1 VVDAFSPIELGS
13 AKLANRFALAP
24 MTRNRVAAE
33 GTATP
38 QMAEYYWQRA
48 SAGLI
53 VTEAIYPSRQAQSFL
68 GTPLLTDDEQAA
80 SWRQVTDAAHEAGA
94 VIYAQLM
101 HGGRVYSPDN
111 DLRPVAPSAVPAP
124 EQIYTPNGMKDM
136 PVPRAMTDEDI
147 QASIADFVRAARLAN
162 TAGFDGVELHGANG
176 FLIQQ
181 FFCAKANVRTDRWG
195 GPVENRIRFA
205 VAVVEAVAHA
215 IGAER
220 TALRVSPASPL
231 MGIEEVDTEALYRA
245 LFMSLAPLGVAFVDM
260 REWPGR
266 RRLTRE
272 LRAQWPSRLV
282 LNPHAQEAP
291 RPPHEEARDALDSGL
306 ADVVAFATSF
316 LANPDLPRR
325 IAQAGPYNEP
335 DPATFY
341 GGATGYTDYP
351 FLGS

>member
-1 VVDAFSPIELGS
+1 MIDAFSPIELGS
-13 AKLANRFALAP
+13 VKLANRFAVAP
-24 MTRNRVAAE
+24 MTRNRVAAD

-38 QMAEYYWQRA
+38 QVAEYYRQRA

-53 VTEAIYPSRQAQSFL
+53 VTEAIYPSTQARSFP
-68 GTPLLTDDEQAA
+68 GTPLLTNEEQAA

-101 HGGRVYSPDN
+101 HGGRVFSPDN
-111 DLRPVAPSAVPAP
+111 DLVPLAPSAVRTP
-124 EQIYTPNGMKDM
+124 EQIYTPSGMRDM
-136 PVPRAMTDEDI
+136 PVPRAMTEEDI
-147 QASIADFVRAARLAN
+147 QTTIDDFVHAARLAIA
-162 TAGFDGVELHGANG
+162 AGFDGVELHGANG

-181 FFCAKANVRTDRWG
+181 FFCSKANVRTDRWG
-195 GPVENRIRFA
+195 GPAENRIRFA
-205 VAVVEAVAHA
+205 VAVVEAVAKE

-220 TALRVSPASPL
+220 TALRVSPASPV
-231 MGIEEVDTEALYRA
+231 MGIEEADTEALYRA
-245 LFMSLAPLGVAFVDM
+245 LFAALAPLGLAFVDM

-266 RRLTRE
+266 RRLTEE
-272 LRAQWPSRLV
+272 LRALWPGKLV
-282 LNPHAQEAP
+282 LNPHAEDAP
-291 RPPHEEARDALDSGL
+291 RPPHEEARDALDSGV
-306 ADVVAFATSF
+306 ADVVAFATAF

-351 FLGS
+351 FLEG